1 MWWVVTVNCGDAAFI
16 NAHRRFHAAL
26 SYSNCNSNIMSTL
39 RNKSLI
45 KSMQQQTEPEFHT
58 VSVENLKK
66 ITRAVLL
73 LKQSNLRLNK
83 MLKHMSMEYE
93 EKYKA
98 KIQRLRADIAKKNRK
113 ITRLRNKIQQFICIM
128 RHQNEFVFRTKP
140 PTGNEIDESPGMVI
154 IYKPSIDPKV
164 DKSVCLSVAK
174 AKYKNFMLVNNMNT
188 IMFQRTHEADC
199 FELDIRQMFS
209 C

>member
-1 MWWVVTVNCGDAAFI
+1 M
-16 NAHRRFHAAL
+16 
-26 SYSNCNSNIMSTL
+26 
-39 RNKSLI
+39 I